1 MTSPRR
7 IYITESDL
15 DRLQALIQH
24 MRGTQSRDLH
34 HLEDLQAELDRAH
47 VLPGDEIPSDVITMN
62 STVLL
67 RELNS
72 GEAREYTVVYP
83 HQARA
88 EEGKISVLAAM
99 GTALVGYRVGDE
111 WSAPGSKKRFRVEK
125 VLYQPEAQKK
135 IA

>member
-1 MTSPRR
+1 MNTTKR
-7 IYITESDL
+7 IYITEADL
-15 DRLQALIQH
+15 DRLQGLIDR
-24 MRGTQSRDLH
+24 MRGTRSRDVD
-34 HLEDLQAELDRAH
+34 HLDDLQAELDKAE
-47 VLPGDEIPSDVITMN
+47 VLPGSEIPPDVITMN
-62 STVLL
+62 STALL

-72 GEAREYTVVYP
+72 GEEREYTVVYP